1 MVDKTLLS
9 EILDTE
15 LLDQRD
21 TFEPDDSGNIYYLP
35 KNGNG
40 GVISIYKLKDLC
52 KEKARDRGYYIY
64 SGPKDDLIWQAWY
77 SSDGGNWTN
86 IYSFQYSEEEAI
98 INIFKRII
106 DNK

>member
-1 MVDKTLLS
+1 MIDKTLLS

-21 TFEPDDSGNIYYLP
+21 TFEPDDNSNIYYLP
-35 KNGNG
+35 KDGNG

-64 SGPKDDLIWQAWY
+64 SGPKGKKLWTAWY
-77 SSDGGNWTN
+77 SEGGSGFDN
-86 IYSFQYSEEEAI
+86 IYSVAGSEEYAVI
-98 INIFKRII
+98 SIFKDIVET
-106 DNK
+106 K